1 MEHFGQWDAGKAMD
15 CFSSGRRRMTTFK
28 KEPTAI
34 PKRKADTEKMVSMLG
49 FSVIVVSGL

>member
-1 MEHFGQWDAGKAMD
+1 
-15 CFSSGRRRMTTFK
+15 MTTFK